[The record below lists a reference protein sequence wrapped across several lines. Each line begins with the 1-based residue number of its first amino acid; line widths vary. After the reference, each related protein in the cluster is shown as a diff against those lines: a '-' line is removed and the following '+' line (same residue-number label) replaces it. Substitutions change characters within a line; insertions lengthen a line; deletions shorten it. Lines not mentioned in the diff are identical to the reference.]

1 METQQRRWQAACPN
15 CGAPVEFASPA
26 STSAVCSF
34 CRTTLLRDG
43 DTLRKIGV
51 SAELFEDYSP
61 LQLGASGRYAGEPFT
76 IVGRLQL
83 AYAEGSWNE
92 WHALFDAGKS
102 GWLSED
108 NGSFVISFDAEIP
121 DAPPAHAL
129 TLGQQ
134 QLLAGQAFNVAALT
148 MVTLAAAQ
156 GELPRPPALGKQFL
170 VAELRS
176 TQDEVG
182 TLEYSNPDKPSWS
195 LGRAVRLADL
205 ALTGLR
211 DDSSKT
217 LSSRSIPCP
226 NCGAALEPKLENSKS
241 IVCPQCQS
249 VVDISAGAGA
259 DLEHY
264 KQAQQQGTPPLIPL
278 GKQGTLA
285 LADGT
290 AVAWQVVGY
299 QERADI
305 PETSEDEVSTWR
317 EYLLFN
323 RTEGFAFLVDAE
335 DGWSLVRPLTGS
347 PASAGDRVQWQG
359 KTYALKYRYGART
372 VHVQGEF
379 YWQLK
384 KDDVVK
390 VADYTSGNELL
401 SREATAEEVTWSGGR
416 RVDAATIMKAF
427 GLALP
432 LRDARPGSGSS
443 MVKAIIIFAVLLI
456 LIALITRGCTSNNSN
471 DCAAYAQSYGEN
483 SSEYKQC
490 LNSHGGGRIYPGG
503 GGSWGGGSFGGS
515 GGGGGHK

>member
-1 METQQRRWQAACPN
+1 LATQRRWQAACPN
-15 CGAPVEFASPA
+15 CGAPVEFASAA
-26 STSAVCSF
+26 SASAVCSF
-34 CRTTLLRDG
+34 CRSTLLREG
-43 DTLRKIGV
+43 EALRKIGT

-61 LQLGASGRYAGEPFT
+61 LQLGAAGRYAGEPFT

-102 GWLSED
+102 AWLSED
-108 NGSFVISFDAEIP
+108 NGKFVISFDA
-121 DAPPAHAL
+121 DLSGAPPAHAL
-129 TLGQQ
+129 ALGQQ
-134 QLLAGQAFNVAALT
+134 QLLAGQAFSVAALT
-148 MVTLAAAQ
+148 QVTLAAAQ

-182 TLEYSNPDKPSWS
+182 SLEYSNPDKPQWS
-195 LGRAVRLADL
+195 VGRSVRLADL

-211 DDSSKT
+211 EDSSKT
-217 LSSRSIPCP
+217 LGSRSLPCP

-241 IVCPQCQS
+241 ITCPQCQC
-249 VVDISAGAGA
+249 VVDISGGAGA
-259 DLEHY
+259 DLAHY
-264 KQAQQQGTPPLIPL
+264 TQAIGVPPLIPL
-278 GKQGTLA
+278 GKQGSLP
-285 LADGT
+285 LPDGT
-290 AVAWQVVGY
+290 AVPWQVVGY

-305 PETSEDEVSTWR
+305 PESAEDEESHWR

-323 RTEGFAFLVDAE
+323 KTEGFAFLVDAE
-335 DGWSLVRPLTGS
+335 DGWSLVRPLTGA
-347 PASAGDRVQWQG
+347 PATSGDRVQWQG

-401 SREATAEEVTWSGGR
+401 SREAADAEVTWSQGPR
-416 RVDAATIMKAF
+416 IDAATVMHAF
-427 GLALP
+427 GIALP
-432 LRDARPGSGSS
+432 VRDARPGSGSS
-443 MVKAIIIFAVLLI
+443 MVRAVMVFAVLLI
-456 LIALITRGCTSNNSN
+456 LIALLTRGCTSNSN
-471 DCAAYAQSYGEN
+471 DCASYAQAYGEN
-483 SSEYKQC
+483 SAEYVQC
-490 LNSHGGGRIYPGG
+490 LNSHGGGRIYPSG

-515 GGGGGHK
+515 GSGGGHK